1 MMPALRQIVFGC
13 AVLLGC
19 ANIAYAFDAD
29 PCFSPTRQIDQISN
43 ALSTDGWKIAN
54 RNDPKVAEHIAWMG
68 MPQYFAGDNG
78 GQSIEALLKMKRA
91 TAQGILK
98 KKDLQSAKIRIL
110 SRQAS
115 GHTEV
120 VKVAVILT
128 QKYASVHCSFSV
140 GAASID
146 IWPESQMSKAS
157 GPKFLRLKS
166 DVPSIPDAQANKD
179 VVAMNVVALSDAL
192 FTHPPSDAII
202 ETYLRFL
209 PREKTH
215 D

>member
-1 MMPALRQIVFGC
+1 
-13 AVLLGC
+13 
-19 ANIAYAFDAD
+19 
-29 PCFSPTRQIDQISN
+29 
-43 ALSTDGWKIAN
+43 
-54 RNDPKVAEHIAWMG
+54 
-68 MPQYFAGDNG
+68 
-78 GQSIEALLKMKRA
+78 
-91 TAQGILK
+91 
-98 KKDLQSAKIRIL
+98 
-110 SRQAS
+110 
-115 GHTEV
+115 
-120 VKVAVILT
+120 
-128 QKYASVHCSFSV
+128 
-140 GAASID
+140 
-146 IWPESQMSKAS
+146 MSKAS